1 MRHVQ
6 IKFVGFIFARI
17 ASSFCPKTFICFFLG
32 GKGGGGGRI
41 IPPRP
46 VRIYIV
52 RIFDMTLC
60 QKFFSFQ
67 QFLVL
72 VVMFVMF
79 FEKVV
84 KCFIVFVM
92 FCF

>member
-17 ASSFCPKTFICFFLG
+17 ASSFCNSG
-32 GKGGGGGRI
+32 GGGWGVGGGGGRI

-67 QFLVL
+67 QFFVL